1 MNSQPDRPWMDSD
14 LTSEQRARLLIEVMT
29 IEEKANLMTG
39 DLLEGVEGF
48 SAAGNDRLG
57 IPPLRMADAGS
68 GMRRPPGWSPA
79 TAMPAPIALAAT
91 WDPSLGWHYGR
102 TVADECYLLRN
113 NVLLGPNADLARVP
127 WAGRIGESI
136 GEDPVLAVEMTKSVP
151 AGVQRPG
158 VMVTYKHPLLYNQE
172 TNRGSGQNSI
182 ADERTIREV
191 YAPPFDS
198 AIRGGAVSL
207 MSSFNK
213 INGVFACEHDWMQN
227 KLLRDAFGFAGFIM
241 SDFLANH
248 SMSPASG
255 LDLETPGYPI
265 HPTFYGWN
273 LVEAVHNGSIHESVI
288 DRACARILW
297 AMFETGL
304 FDTHLPE
311 TDQPIPYAKHAVV
324 AREIEEAAITLLH
337 NNGEV
342 LPLDVE
348 RIRSIAIIGG
358 DADRP
363 SRLGGSS
370 MVTITPDL
378 VGVTRGIAERAPDT
392 IEVVWEPG
400 TDRIALGDG
409 VFLGAQ
415 PLDSSVQSIPGD
427 PSIAGV
433 RTEYFESH
441 DLTGEPIEV
450 RVDPDMTFNNF
461 APAAFH
467 DSVRPDVPL
476 RSRSWRSSS
485 QLTVPATGEYAFTL
499 SGWGDAW
506 LWVDDVEV
514 AHLASPWISGVV
526 ESGSMTWEAGAT
538 HSLRVEFR
546 ATGPRDHRQ
555 PGSVQLGWRY
565 PEGVQSPAVVRA
577 VELAARSDVVV
588 VYARTIE
595 AENEDSASL
604 SLPRDQDAL
613 IRAVAAV
620 NPNTVVVLGTG
631 LPALTPWASDVA
643 AVVQSYFGGQE
654 QGHAVA
660 RVLFGDVNPSGKLP
674 YTMAQSEE
682 QYETIGI
689 ANPVRTE
696 WNRDVVYAEGL
707 HLGYRGFDRHGLT
720 PQFPFGHGL
729 SYTQFHFSDLSVDQ
743 PESDGTTPVVIR
755 FTLSN
760 VGSRAGAE
768 VAQVYLAVP
777 DGYGEPLRKLV
788 GFAKVFLA
796 SGESREV
803 EISIDPYGP
812 AHPLARWDEGGHT
825 WRTIG
830 GEYTVH
836 IGASSRDLRLSATFV
851 VHAPEIVEQP
861 QGEAYAYAG
870 AYVPNA

>member
-1 MNSQPDRPWMDSD
+1 MNSQPDRPWMDD
-14 LTSEQRARLLIEVMT
+14 ELTSEQRARLLIDAMT
-29 IEEKANLMTG
+29 LEEKAGLMTG

-48 SAAGNDRLG
+48 SAAGNERLG
-57 IPPLRMADAGS
+57 IPALRMADAGS
-68 GMRRPPGWSPA
+68 GMRRPEGWSAA

-91 WDPSLGWHYGR
+91 WDPSLGWRYGR
-102 TVADECYLLRN
+102 TVADECHLLRN

-127 WAGRIGESI
+127 WSGRVGESI
-136 GEDPVLAVEMTKSVP
+136 GEDPVLAVEMTRDVP

-158 VMVTYKHPLLYNQE
+158 VMVTYKHPMLYNQE
-172 TNRGSGQNSI
+172 TNRGAGQNSI
-182 ADERTIREV
+182 VDERTIREV
-191 YAPPFDS
+191 YAPPFDA

-213 INGVFACEHDWMQN
+213 INGVFACESDWMQN
-227 KLLRDAFGFAGFIM
+227 KLLRDAFGFVGFIM

-248 SMSPASG
+248 SMSPANG
-255 LDLETPGYPI
+255 LDLETPGYPV

-273 LVEAVHNGSIHESVI
+273 LVEAVRNGSMHESVL

-304 FDTHLPE
+304 FDAPLPE
-311 TDQPIPYAKHAVV
+311 TDQPVPYATHAIA

-337 NNGEV
+337 NDGGV
-342 LPLDVE
+342 LPLDAE
-348 RIRSIAIIGG
+348 RISSIVVIGG

-378 VGVTRGIAERAPDT
+378 VGVTRGLTERAPAT
-392 IEVVWEPG
+392 VEVVWEPG
-400 TDRIALGDG
+400 ADRIALGDG

-415 PLDSSVQSIPGD
+415 PLDSSVQSIPD
-427 PSIAGV
+427 DSSVPGV
-433 RTEYFESH
+433 LTEYFASH
-441 DLTGEPIEV
+441 DLTGETIEV

-467 DSVRPDVPL
+467 DSLRPDVP
-476 RSRSWRSSS
+476 RWARSWRSASRV
-485 QLTVPATGEYAFTL
+485 TAPATGEYVFTL

-506 LWVDDVEV
+506 LWIDDVEV
-514 AHLASPWISGVV
+514 AHLASPWIPGVI
-526 ESGSMTWEAGAT
+526 ETTPMTWDAGST
-538 HSLRVEFR
+538 HSVRVEFR
-546 ATGPRDHRQ
+546 STGPRDHRQ
-555 PGSVQLGWRY
+555 PGSVQLGWHY
-565 PEGVQSPAVVRA
+565 PEGAQSPAVARA
-577 VELAARSDVVV
+577 AEAAARADVAV

-595 AENEDSASL
+595 AENQDSASL

-613 IRAVAAV
+613 IRAVAAA

-631 LPALTPWASDVA
+631 LPPLTPWASEVA
-643 AVVQSYFGGQE
+643 AIVHSYYGGQE

-674 YTMAQSEE
+674 YTLARSED

-696 WNRDVVYAEGL
+696 WNKDVVYTEGL
-707 HLGYRGFDRHGLT
+707 HLGYRGFDRHGLDS
-720 PQFPFGHGL
+720 QFPFGHGL
-729 SYTQFHFSDLSVDQ
+729 SYTSFELSGLTVDQ
-743 PESDGTTPVVIR
+743 AESDGTSPV
-755 FTLSN
+755 TLRLTVSN

-768 VAQVYLAVP
+768 VAQAYLQVP
-777 DGYGEPLRKLV
+777 DGHGEPIRKLV
-788 GFAKVFLA
+788 GFTKVHLEA
-796 SGESREV
+796 GEAREV
-803 EISIDPYGP
+803 EIVIDPYGP
-812 AHPLARWDEGGHT
+812 AHPLARWDEGSHT

-836 IGASSRDLRLSATFV
+836 LGTSSRDLRLAATFV
-851 VHAPEIVEQP
+851 VHAPEIADP
-861 QGEAYAYAG
+861 GQGA
-870 AYVPNA
+870 AYVTPYVVG